1 MRFTLHS
8 TLFGYV
14 SGKWR
19 MNNLNFCI
27 VKTSSIWNV
36 CLKAHKS
43 KERHSYWKDFY
54 FKKKK
59 RQLDFS
65 LSLTL
70 TEAAAIAI
78 LVIVEESTPAFCLLG
93 VFSAF
98 AKQELFWIQTVFSGA
113 HIKAINVKLKGK
125 CQPWVIEM
133 IVISDC
139 VLLLVQTHLSPEKEN
154 RNLPQQ

>member
-1 MRFTLHS
+1 M
-8 TLFGYV
+8 
-14 SGKWR
+14 
-19 MNNLNFCI
+19 
-27 VKTSSIWNV
+27 
-36 CLKAHKS
+36 
-43 KERHSYWKDFY
+43 
-54 FKKKK
+54 
-59 RQLDFS
+59 DFS

-125 CQPWVIEM
+125 CQLWVIEM

-154 RNLPQQ
+154 INLHQQYYLFFPSIHSIAQRQATLPRTSVCLASDAWQLSKPWLHYLCA